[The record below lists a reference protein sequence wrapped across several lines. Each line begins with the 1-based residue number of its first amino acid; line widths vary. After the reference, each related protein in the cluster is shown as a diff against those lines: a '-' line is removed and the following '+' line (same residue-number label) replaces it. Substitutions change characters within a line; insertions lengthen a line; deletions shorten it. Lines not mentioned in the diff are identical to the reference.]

1 MTTQQVKLA
10 EYEIIIFN
18 IMSEIEIALERARD
32 TKALEFGVGAMEKVP
47 AMFNKLF
54 PGKTAVVVAD
64 KNTYAV
70 AGEAVYGYLKN
81 AGINTESPFIFTDPE
96 LFAEWSYIGQLEA
109 FLKERDVIAVAVGSG
124 VINDLTKLVSSHL
137 GRRYMIVG
145 TAASMD
151 GYTAYGASITFE
163 GNKQTFD
170 CPAPLGMVFDPT
182 VAAKAPEGMSASG
195 YGDLMAK
202 VPAGADWI
210 IADAVGSESI
220 DLFAFSLVQSKLRD
234 ALSYPDAVAAG
245 DVEATGKLADGL
257 IMSGFAMQAMSS
269 SRPASGT
276 DHQFSH
282 YWDMEGLCQNGKHV
296 SHGFKVSI
304 GTLVSTACLEYLVG
318 KDFTSMDIDK
328 AVAQWPEWEEMEKT
342 IHEVFDGKPGH
353 LARGLVESKGKYTD
367 REGIR
372 KQLEAVKNSW
382 PELREKIRKQIIP
395 FNEVYDCLKR
405 VGAPYE
411 PEMIGVSREKLRST
425 FRAIPFMRNRF
436 TGIDLIYRAGLMEE
450 VENYLFGKG
459 GIYEC

>member
-1 MTTQQVKLA
+1 M
-10 EYEIIIFN
+10 N
-18 IMSEIEIALERARD
+18 EIEMALERARD

-47 AMFNKLF
+47 AMFRKLF
-54 PGKTAVVVAD
+54 PGKKAIVVAD
-64 KNTYAV
+64 HNTYRA
-70 AGEAVYGYLKN
+70 AGESVDGYLRA
-81 AGINTESPFIFTDPE
+81 AGIDTESPFIFTDPD
-96 LFAEWSYIGQLEA
+96 LFAEWSYIEQLEA

-137 GRRYMIVG
+137 GRRYIIVG

-151 GYTAYGASITFE
+151 GYTAYGASITYQ

-170 CPAPLGMVFDPT
+170 CPAPLGMVFDPA

-202 VPAGADWI
+202 IPAGADWI
-210 IADAVGSESI
+210 IADAVDSESI
-220 DLFAFSLVQSKLRD
+220 DPFAFSLVQKHLRE
-234 ALSYPDAVAAG
+234 ALSDPDAVASG

-282 YWDMEGLCQNGKHV
+282 YWDMEGLCYKGKHV

-304 GTLVSTACLEYLVG
+304 GTLVSTACLEYLLD
-318 KDFTSMDIDK
+318 KDFAAFDVDK
-328 AVAQWPEWEEMEKT
+328 AVAQWPEWEDMEKH
-342 IHEVFDGKPGH
+342 IHEVFAGKPGH
-353 LARGLVESKGKYTD
+353 LARGLAESKGKYTD
-367 REGIR
+367 KDGVRR
-372 KQLEAVKNSW
+372 QLEAVRDSW
-382 PELREKIRKQIIP
+382 PELREKIRRQIIP
-395 FNEVYDCLKR
+395 FDEVHSCLKR

-436 TGIDLIYRAGLMEE
+436 TGIDLIYRAGLMDE
-450 VENYLFGKG
+450 VENHLFGKG
-459 GIYEC
+459 GHYECQI

>member
-1 MTTQQVKLA
+1 
-10 EYEIIIFN
+10 
-18 IMSEIEIALERARD
+18 MSEIETALERARD

-54 PGKTAVVVAD
+54 PGKTAIVVAD

-96 LFAEWSYIGQLEA
+96 LFAEWSYIEQLEA

-137 GRRYMIVG
+137 GRRYIIVG

-170 CPAPLGMVFDPT
+170 CPAPLGMVLDPT

-220 DLFAFSLVQSKLRD
+220 DPFAFSLVQSKLRD
-234 ALSYPDAVAAG
+234 ALSDPDAVAAG

-282 YWDMEGLCQNGKHV
+282 YWDMEGLCHNGKHV

-318 KDFTSMDIDK
+318 KDLTSMDIDK

-353 LARGLVESKGKYTD
+353 LARGLVESKGKYTG

-372 KQLEAVKNSW
+372 KQLEAVKNNW

-411 PEMIGVSREKLRST
+411 TEMIGVSREKLRST

-450 VENYLFGKG
+450 AENYLFGKG
-459 GIYEC
+459 GHYEY

>member
-1 MTTQQVKLA
+1 
-10 EYEIIIFN
+10 
-18 IMSEIEIALERARD
+18 MSEIETALERARD

-47 AMFNKLF
+47 SMFEKLF
-54 PGKTAVVVAD
+54 PGKTAIVVAD

-109 FLKERDVIAVAVGSG
+109 FLKERDIIAVAVGSG

-137 GRRYMIVG
+137 GRRYIIVG

-170 CPAPLGMVFDPT
+170 CPAPLGMVLDPT

-220 DLFAFSLVQSKLRD
+220 DPFAFSLVQSKLRD
-234 ALSYPDAVAAG
+234 ALSDPDAVAAG

-282 YWDMEGLCQNGKHV
+282 YWDMEGLCHNGKHV
-296 SHGFKVSI
+296 SHGLKVSI

-372 KQLEAVKNSW
+372 KQLEAVKNNW

-411 PEMIGVSREKLRST
+411 PEMIGVSREKLRKT
-425 FRAIPFMRNRF
+425 FRAIPFMRDRF
-436 TGIDLIYRAGLMEE
+436 TGIDLIYRAGLMDE
-450 VENYLFGKG
+450 VEAYLFGKG

>member
-1 MTTQQVKLA
+1 
-10 EYEIIIFN
+10 
-18 IMSEIEIALERARD
+18 MSEIEIALERARD

-54 PGKTAVVVAD
+54 PGKTAIVVAD

-170 CPAPLGMVFDPT
+170 CPAPLGMVLDPT

-220 DLFAFSLVQSKLRD
+220 DPFAFLLVQSKLRD
-234 ALSYPDAVAAG
+234 ALSDPDAVAAG

-282 YWDMEGLCQNGKHV
+282 YWDKEGLCHNGKHV

-372 KQLEAVKNSW
+372 KQLEAVKNNW

-411 PEMIGVSREKLRST
+411 SEMIGVSREKLRST

-436 TGIDLIYRAGLMEE
+436 TGIDLIYRAGLMKEA
-450 VENYLFGKG
+450 ENYLFGKG
-459 GIYEC
+459 GHYEY

>member
-1 MTTQQVKLA
+1 
-10 EYEIIIFN
+10 
-18 IMSEIEIALERARD
+18 MSEIETALERARD

-54 PGKTAVVVAD
+54 PGKTAIVVAD

-170 CPAPLGMVFDPT
+170 CPAPLGMVLDPT

-202 VPAGADWI
+202 IPAGADWI

-220 DLFAFSLVQSKLRD
+220 DPFAFSLVQSKLRD
-234 ALSYPDAVAAG
+234 ALSDPDAVAAG

-269 SRPASGT
+269 SVRLQAPTTSSATIGIWKDSVITASTCHMVSRSLSELSFLQHVWNTLSARTLRQWTSTRQWLSGR
-276 DHQFSH
+276 S
-282 YWDMEGLCQNGKHV
+282 GKRWRRLFMRYSTASRVTWQEV
-296 SHGFKVSI
+296 SWRARASIPTAKVSANS
-304 GTLVSTACLEYLVG
+304 L
-318 KDFTSMDIDK
+318 
-328 AVAQWPEWEEMEKT
+328 
-342 IHEVFDGKPGH
+342 
-353 LARGLVESKGKYTD
+353 
-367 REGIR
+367 
-372 KQLEAVKNSW
+372 KQ
-382 PELREKIRKQIIP
+382 
-395 FNEVYDCLKR
+395 
-405 VGAPYE
+405 
-411 PEMIGVSREKLRST
+411 
-425 FRAIPFMRNRF
+425 
-436 TGIDLIYRAGLMEE
+436 
-450 VENYLFGKG
+450 
-459 GIYEC
+459 

>member
-1 MTTQQVKLA
+1 
-10 EYEIIIFN
+10 
-18 IMSEIEIALERARD
+18 MSEIETALERARD

-54 PGKTAVVVAD
+54 PGKTAIVVAD

-70 AGEAVYGYLKN
+70 AGKAVNGYLKN
-81 AGINTESPFIFTDPE
+81 ADINTESPFIFTDPE
-96 LFAEWSYIGQLEA
+96 LFAEWSYVGQLEA

-137 GRRYMIVG
+137 GRRYIIVG

-170 CPAPLGMVFDPT
+170 CPAPLGMVLDPT

-210 IADAVGSESI
+210 IADAVDSESI
-220 DLFAFSLVQSKLRD
+220 DPFAFSLVQKNLRD
-234 ALSYPDAVAAG
+234 ALSNPDAVAAG

-282 YWDMEGLCQNGKHV
+282 YWDMEGLCHNGKHV

-328 AVAQWPEWEEMEKT
+328 AVAQWPEWEEME
-342 IHEVFDGKPGH
+342 
-353 LARGLVESKGKYTD
+353 
-367 REGIR
+367 
-372 KQLEAVKNSW
+372 
-382 PELREKIRKQIIP
+382 IP
-395 FNEVYDCLKR
+395 FTRCLTASRVTWQEVSWRARVSILTANVSANSLKQ
-405 VGAPYE
+405 
-411 PEMIGVSREKLRST
+411 
-425 FRAIPFMRNRF
+425 
-436 TGIDLIYRAGLMEE
+436 
-450 VENYLFGKG
+450 
-459 GIYEC
+459 

>member
-1 MTTQQVKLA
+1 
-10 EYEIIIFN
+10 
-18 IMSEIEIALERARD
+18 MSEIEKALERARD

-54 PGKTAVVVAD
+54 PGKTAIVVAD

-96 LFAEWSYIGQLEA
+96 LFAEWSYIEQLEA

-220 DLFAFSLVQSKLRD
+220 DPFAFSLVQKNLRD
-234 ALSYPDAVAAG
+234 ALSDPDAVAAG

-282 YWDMEGLCQNGKHV
+282 YWDMEGLCHNSKHV

-304 GTLVSTACLEYLVG
+304 GTLVSTAGLEYLVG

-367 REGIR
+367 SEGIR
-372 KQLEAVKNSW
+372 KQLEAVKNNW
-382 PELREKIRKQIIP
+382 TELREKIRKQIIP

-450 VENYLFGKG
+450 AENYLFGKG
-459 GIYEC
+459 GHYEC

>member
-1 MTTQQVKLA
+1 
-10 EYEIIIFN
+10 
-18 IMSEIEIALERARD
+18 MSEIETALERARD

-47 AMFNKLF
+47 SMFEKLF
-54 PGKTAVVVAD
+54 PGKTAIVVAD

-81 AGINTESPFIFTDPE
+81 AGINTESPFIFTDSE
-96 LFAEWSYIGQLEA
+96 LFAEWSYIEQLEQ

-137 GRRYMIVG
+137 GRRYIIVG

-170 CPAPLGMVFDPT
+170 CPAPFGMVFDPT

-195 YGDLMAK
+195 YGDLMSK
-202 VPAGADWI
+202 VLAGADWI

-220 DLFAFSLVQSKLRD
+220 DPFAFSLVQSKLRD
-234 ALSYPDAVAAG
+234 ALSDPDAVAAG

-282 YWDMEGLCQNGKHV
+282 YWDMEGLCHNGKHV
-296 SHGFKVSI
+296 SHSFKVSI

-372 KQLEAVKNSW
+372 KQLEAVKNNW

-411 PEMIGVSREKLRST
+411 PDMIGVSREKLRST

>member
-1 MTTQQVKLA
+1 
-10 EYEIIIFN
+10 
-18 IMSEIEIALERARD
+18 MSEIEIALERARD

-54 PGKTAVVVAD
+54 PGKTAIVVAD

-220 DLFAFSLVQSKLRD
+220 DPFAFSLVQSKLRD
-234 ALSYPDAVAAG
+234 ALSDPDAVAAG

-282 YWDMEGLCQNGKHV
+282 YWDMEGLCYNGKHV

-367 REGIR
+367 REGVR
-372 KQLEAVKNSW
+372 KQLEAVKNNW

-411 PEMIGVSREKLRST
+411 PEMIGVSREKLCST

-459 GIYEC
+459 GHYEL